1 MKTALTIAGSDS
13 SGGAGI
19 QADLKTFMAHGV
31 FGMSVI
37 TSVTA
42 QNTCGV
48 FGIQDIDE
56 AIVTSQLD
64 AVFSDIY
71 PDCLKIGMVSD
82 KKIIDAIAESLKKYD
97 VKKVVLDPVMV
108 STSGSPLL
116 KEDALES
123 LTENLFPLALLVTPN
138 IPEAQILSGMEI
150 NSRPDMEKAAS
161 VIAGRYGCAV
171 LVKGGHFAADAP
183 VQATESCAARY
194 VATESCAQNASCASG
209 ELCAQNA
216 SCADFLL
223 AGDVARWF
231 EGERI
236 DNKNTHGT
244 GCTLSS
250 AICSNLALGKGLEQ
264 AVLEA
269 KDYVSGAIK
278 SMLNLGRGRGPLN
291 HGWKLT
297 SE

>member
-31 FGMSVI
+31 YGMSVI

-42 QNTCGV
+42 QNTLGV

-56 AIVTSQLD
+56 SIVDSQLD

-71 PDCLKIGMVSD
+71 PDCVKIGMVSD
-82 KKIIDAIAESLKKYD
+82 RQIIEVIASALERYG

-108 STSGSPLL
+108 STSGRPLL
-116 KEDALES
+116 KDDALES
-123 LTENLFPLALLVTPN
+123 LTKMLFPLATLVTPN
-138 IPEAQILSGMEI
+138 IAEAQVLSGTKIE
-150 NSRPDMEKAAS
+150 SHDDMEKAADI
-161 VIAGRYGCAV
+161 IANRYGCAV
-171 LVKGGHFAADAP
+171 LVKGGHFATDS
-183 VQATESCAARY
+183 SC
-194 VATESCAQNASCASG
+194 TKSTSCTKNT
-209 ELCAQNA
+209 

-223 AGDVARWF
+223 TGDVGKWF
-231 EGERI
+231 ESERI

-250 AICSNLALGKGLEQ
+250 AICARVALGKDLET
-264 AVLEA
+264 AVYDA
-269 KDYVSGAIK
+269 KKYVSGAIK
-278 SMLNLGRGRGPLN
+278 SMLDLGKGRGPLN
-291 HGWKLT
+291 HSWNLIWENMENLEKK
-297 SE
+297 

>member
-31 FGMSVI
+31 YGMSVI

-42 QNTCGV
+42 QNTLGV

-56 AIVTSQLD
+56 SIVDSQLD

-71 PDCLKIGMVSD
+71 PDCVKIGMVSD
-82 KKIIDAIAESLKKYD
+82 RQIIEVIASALERYG

-108 STSGSPLL
+108 STSGRPLL
-116 KEDALES
+116 KDDALES
-123 LTENLFPLALLVTPN
+123 LTKMLFPLATLVTPN
-138 IPEAQILSGMEI
+138 IAEAQVLSGTKIE
-150 NSRPDMEKAAS
+150 SHDDMEKAAAI
-161 VIAGRYGCAV
+161 IANRYGCAV
-171 LVKGGHFAADAP
+171 LVKGGHFATDS
-183 VQATESCAARY
+183 SC
-194 VATESCAQNASCASG
+194 TKSSSCTKNTSCTKRT
-209 ELCAQNA
+209 

-223 AGDVARWF
+223 TGDVGKWF
-231 EGERI
+231 ESERI

-250 AICSNLALGKGLEQ
+250 AICARVALGKDLET
-264 AVLEA
+264 AVYDA
-269 KDYVSGAIK
+269 KKYVSGAIK
-278 SMLNLGRGRGPLN
+278 SMLDLGKGRGPLN
-291 HGWKLT
+291 HSWNLIWENMEKL
-297 SE
+297 EKK